1 MKDIFGEALAEFEYL
16 MADVRYEIFLNSDG
30 QSLDGDSELSI
41 LSGANKIFLN
51 SSDPSAAQKYLYTA
65 LKLVNFIDIFREA
78 RKRSNGIQKSI
89 QLLSQ
94 KVIDEYNRNG
104 VVRLKGVLT
113 DSEVNAL
120 RDDVDNQIARRRFS
134 ETAYDFEDLQKQQWS
149 GADEFDGGNSDR
161 FNLEMY
167 KLVLDTDPEA
177 RPILD
182 KVNDEESGMFFYDA
196 GQWRFY
202 EGIKKCAIDSAL
214 PHISA
219 KLMDSSFVNFWEDTT
234 FVKSPNT
241 SQRTTFHQDWSY
253 FQIKG
258 EKCCIVWIPLDP
270 VTEENGGMEYIR
282 GSHLWGKTYAPNLL
296 IAQSIDPMSPYEK
309 LEDIESNIH
318 KHDVIRFLSL
328 IHISEPTRPY

>member
-1 MKDIFGEALAEFEYL
+1 M
-16 MADVRYEIFLNSDG
+16 
-30 QSLDGDSELSI
+30 
-41 LSGANKIFLN
+41 
-51 SSDPSAAQKYLYTA
+51 
-65 LKLVNFIDIFREA
+65 
-78 RKRSNGIQKSI
+78 GIQKSI

-318 KHDVIRFLSL
+318 KHDVIRFDVEPGDVI
-328 IHISEPTRPY
+328 IHHVMTVHGSSGNKSKEKMRRAIAFRYCGDDITYFDKPGALEQPFVTHKLENGDRLHSDDYPLVYGRMPIQ